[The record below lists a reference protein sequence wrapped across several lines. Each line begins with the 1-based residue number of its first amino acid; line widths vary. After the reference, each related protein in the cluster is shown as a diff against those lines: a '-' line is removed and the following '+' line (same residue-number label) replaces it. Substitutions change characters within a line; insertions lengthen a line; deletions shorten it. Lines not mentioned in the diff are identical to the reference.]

1 MYIFHSCQQEALHT
15 LYRTRYNPCRGSV
28 HTRTHMQLAPT
39 YSAERQVRPANAACW
54 PGTKMN
60 YVEVHGS
67 DANRSHVLYLH
78 RSPEPRGRVLLL
90 RVDAR
95 HEHLALGA
103 TTSAFCSL
111 AVFADGRRR
120 RWHAQALTARR
131 GHILCK
137 APGLQTVRHGSAAR
151 RWAPRARKARVAVI
165 GRRFG
170 RGRPREKGQ
179 RWKLFA
185 SGI

>member
-1 MYIFHSCQQEALHT
+1 MFSIRANRRHS
-15 LYRTRYNPCRGSV
+15 TRYTVQPAQRQCAPCATRANVYSTARRG
-28 HTRTHMQLAPT
+28 
-39 YSAERQVRPANAACW
+39 SAERQVRPANAACR

-67 DANRSHVLYLH
+67 DALHSHVLHLH

-95 HEHLALGA
+95 YEHLALGA

-137 APGLQTVRHGSAAR
+137 APGLQTVRHGPAAR
-151 RWAPRARKARVAVI
+151 RRAPRARKARVAVI

-170 RGRPREKGQ
+170 RGRPREEGQ
-179 RWKLFA
+179 RWQLFG
-185 SGI
+185 SGN